1 MGGEP
6 KQLQQKW
13 EPVLRPEL
21 RENKGPERV
30 GEREFVRHG
39 PDIKIVPA
47 RGKHCRSIARRM
59 RVADVTEVWR
69 AGRVGP
75 VTALRRSMRQSTA
88 FTVLMDGRPEIM
100 YGAGDLN
107 VLAGV
112 GGVWLLGTDAITR
125 NWRWF
130 LRATAEGLPALFSRH
145 EVLRNAVDRENAASL
160 RWLKWLGATFL
171 MEIDV
176 HGHPFVLFEMRK
188 RRDV

>member
-1 MGGEP
+1 MDA
-6 KQLQQKW
+6 KQFQQKW

-21 RENKGPERV
+21 RQDKETERV

-39 PDIKIVPA
+39 PEIEIVPA
-47 RGKHCRSIARRM
+47 RGKHCRSIGRRL
-59 RVADVTEVWR
+59 RASDRLEVR
-69 AGRVGP
+69 RSGRLGP
-75 VTALRRSMRQSTA
+75 VAALRQSMANSDA
-88 FTVLMDGRPEIM
+88 FTVLIDGRPEIM
-100 YGAGDLN
+100 YGVGDLN
-107 VLAGV
+107 VLAGI

-130 LRATAEGLPALFSRH
+130 LRATAEGLPSLFGRH